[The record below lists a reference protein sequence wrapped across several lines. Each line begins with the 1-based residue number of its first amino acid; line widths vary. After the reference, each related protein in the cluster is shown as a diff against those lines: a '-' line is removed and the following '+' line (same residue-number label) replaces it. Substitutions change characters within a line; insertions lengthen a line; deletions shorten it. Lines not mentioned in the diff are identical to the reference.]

1 MKNIISFLKNLKANN
16 NREWFGEH
24 KSEYEIAKNE
34 FEKLGNELIL
44 KIAELDSE
52 IGKVNIKDCVFRI
65 FRDIRFSHDKT
76 PYKTHF
82 GLYIAYPD
90 GRKSERGGYYLHIDP
105 NENCFLAAGIW
116 SPLPPMLKALRRSVF
131 ENYDELEEIIREPD
145 FYKYFGNSF
154 YQEDKLKKL
163 PAGFPADFK
172 DPEILKL
179 KHYLVSSDLSI
190 EQVLRDD
197 FIDYASQLAKT
208 AYPFVQFLNYTVDEI
223 NH

>member
-1 MKNIISFLKNLKANN
+1 
-16 NREWFGEH
+16 
-24 KSEYEIAKNE
+24 
-34 FEKLGNELIL
+34 
-44 KIAELDSE
+44 
-52 IGKVNIKDCVFRI
+52 
-65 FRDIRFSHDKT
+65 
-76 PYKTHF
+76 
-82 GLYIAYPD
+82 
-90 GRKSERGGYYLHIDP
+90 
-105 NENCFLAAGIW
+105 
-116 SPLPPMLKALRRSVF
+116 MLKALRRSVF